1 LFGRLTGPSQNQP
14 SAGTSVAIIAGAGSG
29 VGFAT
34 VEALADDHA
43 LVGVDLI
50 ACPEGLTRIDR
61 LQWVQGDIA
70 SQDTWDSALTAAR
83 GWDPSGPACLI
94 ACAADLAIA
103 PFLKTTPEDWRRLFD
118 VNVLGVIRGMRTV
131 MPGMLERGA
140 GAIAVVCS
148 VNSLFVEEGTSAYST
163 SKAALLHAV
172 RSAALEYARS
182 SLRINAVCPGAI
194 DTPLLQRHFD
204 SLDDPVR
211 ARRAVERRTP
221 TGKILRPD
229 EIAEVLRFLVSDA
242 ASGLSGAA
250 VVVDAGLTTAY
261 DFDVT
266 ASEGPVSRGEVS

>member
-1 LFGRLTGPSQNQP
+1 LRGPSQNP
-14 SAGTSVAIIAGAGSG
+14 EGEGNGVAIVAGAGSG

-34 VEALADDHA
+34 VEALADDYA

-50 ACPEGLTRIDR
+50 ARPQGLTAIDR
-61 LQWVQGDIA
+61 LEWIQGDIA
-70 SQDTWDSALTAAR
+70 SQDTWDLALDAAR
-83 GWDPSGPACLI
+83 RWDPAGPACLI
-94 ACAADLAIA
+94 SCAADLVVA
-103 PFLKTTPEDWRRLFD
+103 PFLETTLEDWRRLFD

-131 MPGMLERGA
+131 MPEMLERGE
-140 GAIAVVCS
+140 GVIAVVCS

-182 SLRINAVCPGAI
+182 GLRINAVCPGAI

-204 SLDDPVR
+204 SLDDPVA

-221 TGKILRPD
+221 TGKLLRPD
-229 EIAEVLRFLVSDA
+229 EIAEVLRFLVRGA

-266 ASEGPVSRGEVS
+266 A

>member
-1 LFGRLTGPSQNQP
+1 LFGRLGSASENQGT
-14 SAGTSVAIIAGAGSG
+14 AGTSVAIIAGAASG

-34 VEALADDHA
+34 VEALADAYA

-50 ACPEGLTRIDR
+50 ARPEGLPQIDR
-61 LQWVQGDIA
+61 LEWVQGDIA
-70 SQDTWDSALTAAR
+70 AQDTWDSALDAAR
-83 GWDPSGPACLI
+83 RWDPSGPTCLI
-94 ACAADLAIA
+94 SCAADLVIA
-103 PFLKTTPEDWRRLFD
+103 PFLETTPDDWRRLFD

-140 GAIAVVCS
+140 GSIAVVCS
-148 VNSLFVEEGTSAYST
+148 VNSIFVEEGTSAYST

-182 SLRINAVCPGAI
+182 GLRINAVCPGAI

-204 SLDDPVR
+204 SLDDPAA
-211 ARRAVERRTP
+211 ARRTVERRTP
-221 TGKILRPD
+221 TGKILRPE
-229 EIAEVLRFLVSDA
+229 EIAAVLRFLVSGG

-266 ASEGPVSRGEVS
+266 A